1 MKHTKKQESITHT
14 WETKQSIETISE
26 EVQLLDLADK
36 NFTAAIKELKETTL
50 KEFKESMMIMT
61 Q

>member
-1 MKHTKKQESITHT
+1 M
-14 WETKQSIETISE
+14 ETISE

>member
-26 EVQLLDLADK
+26 EVQLLDLDDK